1 MRDRVLIGCGMLVFL
16 ALASYPLWH
25 AVYAATGTARPQV
38 KLPEQEKR
46 CVAPLAYMRASH
58 MQLLASWREDAIRN
72 QRLTYT
78 AYDGRT
84 YRVSL
89 SQTCLGQCHGGKKEF
104 CDKCHTYS
112 AVSGPYCW
120 DCHVDA
126 GEHSVASAS
135 AAAAGGR
142 FAP

>member
-1 MRDRVLIGCGMLVFL
+1 MRDRVLIGCGLLVFA
-16 ALASYPLWH
+16 ALATYPVWH
-25 AVYAATGTARPQV
+25 GVYAASSTRRPEV
-38 KLPEQEKR
+38 TLPKQEKQ

-58 MQLLASWREDAIRN
+58 MQLLMSWREEAVRN
-72 QRLTYT
+72 RRLSYT

-89 SQTCLGQCHGGKKEF
+89 SQTCLGQCHGGKKDF
-104 CDKCHTYS
+104 CDKCHAYS

-126 GEHSVASAS
+126 GERSDTAWAPPSQGARSA
-135 AAAAGGR
+135 
-142 FAP
+142 P